1 MLYKPKVI
9 KCSSL
14 HWYVLYIYYVYRFFY
29 TYIYAFAYIKNDR
42 ISVCTVRS
50 LKHLNQSTVLGKY
63 IIGSKQV
70 LGHLQGNYC
79 INPLPTHYQLSKS
92 VTISTIPFL
101 DGAPKNHNKVS
112 NCTV

>member
-1 MLYKPKVI
+1 M
-9 KCSSL
+9 
-14 HWYVLYIYYVYRFFY
+14 
-29 TYIYAFAYIKNDR
+29 
-42 ISVCTVRS
+42 SVFTVRS
-50 LKHLNQSTVLGKY
+50 LNHLNQSTVFREIY
-63 IIGSKQV
+63 YGSKQV